1 MKNATD
7 RYSYREMR
15 KSWAQMQLRD
25 IQTKK
30 WTAIFGSDKKWTDKV
45 EHTHTHKCNWQ
56 KFWQKITDKVE
67 HKQMQLTNI
76 LTKNEPAYLNTSKC
90 NDRK

>member
-15 KSWAQMQLRD
+15 KSWTQMQLRD

-30 WTAIFGSDKKWTDKV
+30 WTAIFGSDKKL
-45 EHTHTHKCNWQ
+45 
-56 KFWQKITDKVE
+56 TDKVE